1 MPFDTFTSRLKK
13 VAVVSLAFCRSRY
26 GANGLKVE
34 ENIDN
39 VIGWQPTF
47 FLRPTRFLILAVEVN
62 DLVYPEALKAAAH
75 DIGHFDTP
83 IAVFQACPLDAFQ
96 NDPKHTKVNLL
107 RKHGFGIITVDDDNA
122 ATIQHPCIPLAQHIS
137 PEELE
142 HELAGLNS
150 VLKVKF
156 KAAHQTYTSN
166 IGQGLQEVGQL
177 IEALLHSVAKQ
188 AAKNGIIAAIN
199 PAHSL
204 ADLIDELY
212 QKPQFRPHRAA
223 LGGARDFVKEFRN
236 TASHAPKSARQAME
250 KIKKCKTGFL
260 DAISVAK
267 KLRSMMQAL
276 GFTIRIYTT

>member
-204 ADLIDELY
+204 AARCAWWRKRFCQGVQE
-212 QKPQFRPHRAA
+212 HRESRAEERTAGDGEDQEVQDRLLGRNQRREKAA
-223 LGGARDFVKEFRN
+223 LHDASPRIHHSYLYYVIRQLGGV
-236 TASHAPKSARQAME
+236 
-250 KIKKCKTGFL
+250 
-260 DAISVAK
+260 
-267 KLRSMMQAL
+267 
-276 GFTIRIYTT
+276 